1 MMPLRAAIVGLGQ
14 VGMRFDEDPRRTGVW
29 THFTAYE
36 KLAERF
42 DLTAVC
48 DPDQTRLEVAVKR
61 RPQVK
66 AYSDIAQL
74 LAKESVDVVSL
85 CTPPEFHA
93 SQILQCSGKVKAI
106 ICEKPLADA
115 AAPAREAVE
124 VCRSKGTLL
133 AVNYYKRFDGVIPA
147 AKQWITRGGLGRL
160 KLVNAIFCGPLDAVG
175 SHMVDLLR
183 FLFGELEICGC
194 AEVGMDRWSLTMRA
208 ANEALV
214 CMHNVGPREEFV
226 FEVDALGDLGRVR
239 ITNNGSDIEFF
250 RYRESERYSG
260 YRELFLEQESPG
272 AMAERFVPLFL
283 EVADVLD
290 GTRDAVTSDGGDALR
305 TQQMLEEIAQI
316 LKQR

>member
-36 KLAERF
+36 KLSERF

-48 DPDQTRLEVAVKR
+48 DPDETRLDAAARR

-66 AYSDIAQL
+66 AYRDIAQL

-93 SQILQCSGKVKAI
+93 SQILQCAGKVKAI

-133 AVNYYKRFDGVIPA
+133 AVNYYKRFDGMIPA
-147 AKQWITRGGLGRL
+147 TRQWVVQGGLGRL

-194 AEVGMDRWSLTMRA
+194 AEGGVDRWTLTTRA

-214 CMHNVGPREEFV
+214 CIHNVGPREEFV
-226 FEVDALGDLGRVR
+226 FEVDAIGDLGRVR
-239 ITNNGSDIEFF
+239 ILNNGSDVEFF

-260 YRELFLEQESPG
+260 YRELFPEPG
-272 AMAERFVPLFL
+272 LPEAGAERFVPLFL

-290 GTRDAVTSDGGDALR
+290 GLRDTLTSDGGDALR
-305 TQQMLEEIAQI
+305 TQQMLEEISKV